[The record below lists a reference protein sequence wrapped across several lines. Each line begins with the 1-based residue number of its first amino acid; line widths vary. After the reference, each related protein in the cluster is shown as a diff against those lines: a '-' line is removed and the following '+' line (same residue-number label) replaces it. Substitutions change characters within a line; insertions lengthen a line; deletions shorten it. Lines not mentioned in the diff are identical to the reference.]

1 MCLQEVQSPQY
12 EKMSINLIGY
22 KGHTIIQDHCDFIY
36 HPNKPSEMVLVAEEN
51 EIFQQRDD

>member
-12 EKMSINLIGY
+12 EKVSINFIGY
-22 KGHTIIQDHCDFIY
+22 KGHTIMQDHCDFSY
-36 HPNKPSEMVLVAEEN
+36 HSNKPSEMVLVAEEN